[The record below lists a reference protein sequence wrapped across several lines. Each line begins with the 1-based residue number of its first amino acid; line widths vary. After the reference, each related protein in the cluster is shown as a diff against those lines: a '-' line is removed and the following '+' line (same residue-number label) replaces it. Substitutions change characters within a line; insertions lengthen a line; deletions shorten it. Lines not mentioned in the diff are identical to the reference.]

1 MNLPIKLSE
10 SAYNEIKKLL
20 QIKGLGSDVGL
31 RVGIRGS
38 GCSGTEFII
47 GFDKMSEGDV
57 QFSNFEFPIFI
68 QKKHFLYLS
77 GVMVDFVEETAK
89 RGFVFQ

>member
-1 MNLPIKLSE
+1 MNLPIKLTQTAHDE
-10 SAYNEIKKLL
+10 VKKLL
-20 QIKGLGSDVGL
+20 QIKGLGNEVGL

-38 GCSGTEFII
+38 GCSGTEFMI
-47 GFDKMSEGDV
+47 GFDKFTEGDV
-57 QFSNFEFPIFI
+57 QFSHFDFPIFI

-77 GVMVDFVEETAK
+77 GVTVDFIEETTK